1 MGKIAK
7 PKKKASLHSR
17 AARRAE
23 SPSLNID
30 KSLKTIKPPESKPH
44 AHLYSNS
51 AVHNSGIK
59 KKKAKPLKRG
69 QKIRQQK
76 GIERAD
82 IVKEQNDTKLVKSL
96 GKLRTVKERAK
107 AWETL
112 NPKLDKVD
120 GVTRLSA
127 PSKFAA
133 LGDEM
138 WEDVDD
144 KAASTTV
151 GTAVP
156 LPGMELDLPMHLP
169 PASIP
174 LPAEEEDEIL

>member
-30 KSLKTIKPPESKPH
+30 KSLKTIKPPESNPH
-44 AHLYSNS
+44 VHIFSNS
-51 AVHNSGIK
+51 AVHNSGIR
-59 KKKAKPLKRG
+59 KKKAKPLKRS

-96 GKLRTVKERAK
+96 DKLRTVKERAK

-112 NPKLDKVD
+112 NPKLEKVD
-120 GVTRLSA
+120 GVTRSSA

-133 LGDEM
+133 LDDEM
-138 WEDVDD
+138 WEDVED
-144 KAASTTV
+144 KAAPENVDTT
-151 GTAVP
+151 
-156 LPGMELDLPMHLP
+156 LPKPGLVIDLPMHLP
-169 PASIP
+169 PADIP